1 MAKLHHISFQD
12 GKLLVTYEVDFNK
25 DLNAEDIAIYQK
37 AMNHMEVYVETPAND
52 FISNRFMRKN

>member
-37 AMNHMEVYVETPAND
+37 AMNHMEVYVETPAAEKL
-52 FISNRFMRKN
+52 R